1 MDGDQNPTIAKWE
14 KRRKSTFIAIC
25 FQMMLQGFGFFTF
38 SNTVWSYVSETLRPS
53 DPYFTYSLMAWG
65 FYLSPLILS
74 SFTSYLHD
82 IYRRTRLFM
91 VILNFICM
99 VGAIFYLLYMFPYA
113 PTFGCVLLG
122 FKYLFQPVAF
132 GEVSRSYE
140 PEELTRKLPIITI
153 AYYAG
158 IVPAGIVTY
167 ASQGINWNM
176 KLVHINYGNFYG
188 VVSLIAH
195 LIMQVITL
203 IFAHDISREFT
214 LKSFILAKNNDETN
228 QSEEEDMENLLGELS
243 GVDFIGDH
251 EVCQNELGQSKNL
264 ANNENLT
271 MLNSLKRIFK
281 NFDLLLI
288 YFLTMLFNYNV
299 AIYLAAM
306 PLFIQDKLHYSVLVL
321 NVYNISFC
329 TCLLVFLLIMVTVKI
344 SSATAYYVGIISMLL
359 LIVIGV
365 YLKILDVRH
374 GKLYNI
380 AILTITS
387 ISVAISYSAED
398 IFLTVSIAK
407 LVKPD
412 IQSFADGIRTVIQL
426 GGVAFGSLSSPLYVK
441 YTNTFIVVLG
451 LIILI
456 SVSIMLQRRKTLKN
470 PIAVV

>member
-1 MDGDQNPTIAKWE
+1 MDGDQDPTITKWE

-25 FQMMLQGFGFFTF
+25 FQMMLQGFGFFAF
-38 SNTVWSYVSETLRPS
+38 SNTAWSYVIDELRPN
-53 DPYFTYSLMAWG
+53 DPYLTYSLMAWG
-65 FYLSPLILS
+65 FYLPPLILS

-91 VILNFICM
+91 VILNSICM
-99 VGAIFYLLYMFPYA
+99 AGAVLYSLYMFPYV

-140 PEELTRKLPIITI
+140 PEELTRKLPVITI

-176 KLVHINYGNFYG
+176 KLLHINCGNFYG
-188 VVSLIAH
+188 VVSLILH
-195 LIMQVITL
+195 LTMQVVTL

-214 LKSFILAKNNDETN
+214 LKSIILAKNNDETN
-228 QSEEEDMENLLGELS
+228 QSDQGDKENLLGKRS
-243 GVDFIGDH
+243 GVDFIEDH
-251 EVCQNELGQSKNL
+251 ELCQNELGQSNNF
-264 ANNENLT
+264 ASNENFTL
-271 MLNSLKRIFK
+271 LNSLIRILK

-288 YFLTMLFNYNV
+288 YFLTMLFNYNA

-321 NVYNISFC
+321 NIYNISLC
-329 TCLLVFLLIMVTVKI
+329 TCLLVFLLIMVIVKI
-344 SSATAYYVGIISMLL
+344 SSATAYYIGITSMLL

-365 YLKILDVRH
+365 YLKILDVNH
-374 GKLYNI
+374 GKSYNI
-380 AILTITS
+380 AILTVTS

-398 IFLTVSIAK
+398 IFLTVCIAK

-426 GGVAFGSLSSPLYVK
+426 GGVAFGSLSSPLYMK
-441 YTNTFIVVLG
+441 HTNTFNVVLG

-456 SVSIMLQRRKTLKN
+456 SVSIMLHRRKALKN

>member
-1 MDGDQNPTIAKWE
+1 MDGDQNPAIAKWE
-14 KRRKSTFIAIC
+14 KKRKSTFIAIC
-25 FQMMLQGFGFFTF
+25 FQMMLQGFGFFAF
-38 SNTVWSYVSETLRPS
+38 SNTAWSYVIEALRPN
-53 DPYFTYSLMAWG
+53 DPYLTYSLMAWG
-65 FYLSPLILS
+65 FYLPPLILT

-82 IYRRTRLFM
+82 VYRRTRLFM

-99 VGAIFYLLYMFPYA
+99 VGAILYLWYVFPYV

-140 PEELTRKLPIITI
+140 PEVLTRKLPIITI

-176 KLVHINYGNFYG
+176 KLLHINYGNFYG
-188 VVSLIAH
+188 VVSVVVH
-195 LIMQVITL
+195 LIMQVITV

-214 LKSFILAKNNDETN
+214 LKSIILEKNNHETN
-228 QSEEEDMENLLGELS
+228 QSDEEDKENLLGKRS
-243 GVDFIGDH
+243 GVDFVRDH
-251 EVCQNELGQSKNL
+251 EVYQKALGHSKNFP
-264 ANNENLT
+264 NNENLT

-281 NFDLLLI
+281 NFDLLLM
-288 YFLTMLFNYNV
+288 YFLTMLFNYNA
-299 AIYLAAM
+299 AIYLAAL

-321 NVYNISFC
+321 NGYNMSFC

-344 SSATAYYVGIISMLL
+344 SSATAYYIGIISILL
-359 LIVIGV
+359 LILIGV
-365 YLKILDVRH
+365 YFKLLDVNH

-380 AILTITS
+380 AILTVTS
-387 ISVAISYSAED
+387 ISAAISYSAED

-426 GGVAFGSLSSPLYVK
+426 GGVAFGSLSSPLYMK
-441 YTNTFIVVLG
+441 HTNIFNVILG

-456 SVSIMLQRRKTLKN
+456 SVSIMLYRRRTLKN